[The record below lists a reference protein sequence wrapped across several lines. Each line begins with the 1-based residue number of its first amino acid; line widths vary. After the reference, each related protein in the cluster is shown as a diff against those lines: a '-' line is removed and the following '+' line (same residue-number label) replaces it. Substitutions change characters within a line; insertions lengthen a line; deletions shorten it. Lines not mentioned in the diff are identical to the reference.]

1 MGRLQN
7 TTIAFIAIS
16 VLSGCGGGGSSVSG
30 SVSTPIIPDLD
41 YYVQVAQHQS
51 GQKVFLGNELED
63 GKLKTFAAL
72 MPSEEVLKNEYVD
85 EDGSPVNIV
94 YSSYFG
100 TTPYGDVTKV
110 EASSNGQTSEN
121 YVYFHNGTNGETNF
135 VGKISDGVI
144 THLATGDKLTSIP
157 SGTFT
162 YRGGHFL
169 FNRGFPQS
177 GTFTMN
183 VNFTSGS
190 AALQANTN
198 TYSVSAN
205 DIVIGSSGQFES
217 NNLTVE
223 NLYSSN
229 AGSLMNGELDGT
241 FTGAGALG
249 VVGVYSSSDGR
260 VSGTFSGSK

>member
-1 MGRLQN
+1 MQKALIGILLAL
-7 TTIAFIAIS
+7 TVSA
-16 VLSGCGGGGSSVSG
+16 CGGGGTSVSG
-30 SVSTPIIPDLD
+30 VSNE
-41 YYVQVAQHQS
+41 YYVQAAQHQS
-51 GQKVFLGNELED
+51 GQKVFLGNEVEE
-63 GKLKTFAAL
+63 GQLKAFAAL
-72 MPSEEVLKNEYVD
+72 MPSEQVLKNEYVD

-110 EASSNGQTSEN
+110 VASSNGQTSEN
-121 YVYFHNGTNGETNF
+121 YIYFHNGTNGEITS
-135 VGKISDGVI
+135 VGKISNGVI

-169 FNRGFPQS
+169 FNDGFPQS

-190 AALQANTN
+190 AALQANTS

-205 DIVIGSSGQFES
+205 DIVIGRSGQFQS
-217 NNLTVE
+217 DNVTINNPYSV
-223 NLYSSN
+223 NL
-229 AGSLMNGELDGT
+229 GSLKNGELDGT
-241 FTGAGALG
+241 FTGTGAKG
-249 VVGVYSSSDGR
+249 VVGVYSSSDGK
-260 VSGTFSGSK
+260 VSGCIAGSR

>member
-1 MGRLQN
+1 MSTLQN
-7 TTIAFIAIS
+7 IASALVATL
-16 VLSGCGGGGSSVSG
+16 VLSGCGGGGTSVSG
-30 SVSTPIIPDLD
+30 VSNE

-51 GQKVFLGNELED
+51 GQKVFLGNEVEE
-63 GKLKTFAAL
+63 GQMKAFAAL
-72 MPSEEVLKNEYVD
+72 MPSEQVLKNEYVD

-110 EASSNGQTSEN
+110 TAPSNGQTSEN
-121 YVYFHNGTNGETNF
+121 YVYFHNGTNGETTF
-135 VGKISDGVI
+135 VGKISNGVI

-169 FNRGFPQS
+169 FNDGFPQS

-190 AALQANTN
+190 AALQANTS

-205 DIVIGSSGQFES
+205 DIVIGRSGQFQS
-217 NNLTVE
+217 DNLIINNPYSV
-223 NLYSSN
+223 NL
-229 AGSLMNGELDGT
+229 GSLKSGELDGT
-241 FTGAGALG
+241 FTGTGAKG
-249 VVGVYSSSDGR
+249 VVGVYSSADGR
-260 VSGTFSGSK
+260 VSGTFAGSK

>member
-1 MGRLQN
+1 MGRLQS
-7 TTIAFIAIS
+7 TTIAFIAIF

-30 SVSTPIIPDLD
+30 SVSTPIIPNLD

-63 GKLKTFAAL
+63 GKLKAFAAL
-72 MPSEEVLKNEYVD
+72 MPSEQVLKNEYVD
-85 EDGSPVNIV
+85 EDGSPVNIL

-110 EASSNGQTSEN
+110 VASSNGQTSEN
-121 YVYFHNGTNGETNF
+121 YVYFHNGTNGETDF
-135 VGKISDGVI
+135 VGKISNGVI

-169 FNRGFPQS
+169 FNDGFPQS

-190 AALQANTN
+190 AALQANTS

-229 AGSLMNGELDGT
+229 AGSLKNGELDGT

>member
-1 MGRLQN
+1 MSTLQN
-7 TTIAFIAIS
+7 IASALVATL
-16 VLSGCGGGGSSVSG
+16 VLSGCGGGGTSVSG
-30 SVSTPIIPDLD
+30 VSNE

-51 GQKVFLGNELED
+51 GQKVFLGNEVEE
-63 GKLKTFAAL
+63 GQMKAFAAL
-72 MPSEEVLKNEYVD
+72 MPSEQVLKNEYVD

-110 EASSNGQTSEN
+110 TASSNGQTSEN
-121 YVYFHNGTNGETNF
+121 YVYFHNGTNGETTF
-135 VGKISDGVI
+135 VGKISNGVI

-169 FNRGFPQS
+169 FNDGFPQS

-190 AALQANTN
+190 AALQANTS

-229 AGSLMNGELDGT
+229 AGSLKNGELDGT